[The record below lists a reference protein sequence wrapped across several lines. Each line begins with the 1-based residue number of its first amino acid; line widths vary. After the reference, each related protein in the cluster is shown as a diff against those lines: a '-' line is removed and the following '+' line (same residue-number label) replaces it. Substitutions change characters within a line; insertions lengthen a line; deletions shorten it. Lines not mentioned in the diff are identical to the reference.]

1 MKRVIH
7 GLIAAFFVTTLAI
20 WMPSA
25 SVASTSQV
33 FGAPQEQGKIERLD
47 LQSGELVIDDTL
59 FRLSGAVAV
68 YNYRGFQT
76 SVDALRKGQRVAYN
90 VAEDAAGVQAVS
102 VIWILSKN

>member
-7 GLIAAFFVTTLAI
+7 GLIAAFFAMTLGS
-20 WMPSA
+20 WMPSD

-90 VAEDAAGVQAVS
+90 LAEDAAGVQAVS
-102 VIWILSKN
+102 VIWILSKK